1 MNGPVNSEA
10 TGELGIVVVNYGDPA
25 VLERHLLRHD
35 LRPLGRVVVVDNFST
50 AAHRDAVEALG
61 RRRGLDVVL
70 LPGNDGFGAG
80 VNAGAAHALAVG
92 CDALLV
98 VNPDLRLDPAVAAAL
113 HAEVRAQPHRLVAP
127 RIVREDGRL
136 WFDGAEVSLRTGRTA
151 RTGRLTGPDLV
162 PWLTGACLAVHRDL
176 WEAVGGFAPDYFLYW
191 EDVDL
196 SLRVQR
202 AGGEVVVRRDLLA
215 VHAVGGTQAGRH
227 KSPVYVEYHCRN
239 RLLFAR
245 RHLGVRGALRQSLD
259 APRYAAEVLR
269 RDGWRRLLTDRAP
282 VRAAARGTLAGWA
295 LAVSPRRRPGSA
307 TARPTVPRS
316 PSPPSSTVVP
326 AS

>member
-1 MNGPVNSEA
+1 MTTPG
-10 TGELGIVVVNYGDPA
+10 GLGIVVVNYGDPA

-35 LRPLGRVVVVDNFST
+35 LRSLGRIVVVDNFSS
-50 AAHRDAVEALG
+50 AAYRDAVDALC
-61 RRRGLDVVL
+61 RRRGLDAVL
-70 LPGNDGFGAG
+70 RPANDGFGAG
-80 VNAGAAHALAVG
+80 VNAGAAHALAAG

-113 HAEVRAQPHRLVAP
+113 HAEVRAHPSRLVAP

-176 WEAVGGFAPDYFLYW
+176 WETVGGFAPEYFLYW

-202 AGGEVVVRRDLLA
+202 AGGEVAVRRDLLA

-227 KSPVYVEYHCRN
+227 KSPVYVEFHCRN

-245 RHLGVRGALRQSLD
+245 RHLGVRAALRQALD

-282 VRAAARGTLAGWA
+282 VRAAVRGTLAGWA
-295 LAVSPRRRPGSA
+295 VALSPRRRSGSA
-307 TARPTVPRS
+307 AVRPTGRPTS
-316 PSPPSSTVVP
+316 SPPSSTAVP
-326 AS
+326 TT